1 MKTRSLVAMLI
12 AIAAGCGSDSRPSV
26 AVTFLTEPSPSAS
39 GTPTASAP
47 TAGSTI
53 PPTTVTPASAAP
65 PASAALGRPSVSI
78 TRLGTFDQPVGFTW
92 RPTDKTSYVVEQAG
106 RVVIM
111 NDGQPGT
118 TALEMTGLT
127 EAGGER
133 GLLGL
138 AINNDG
144 TLAYVDYTDNDGNTA
159 IDEYAINGDG
169 TFNATTR
176 RNVLAFDQPYP
187 NHNGGELVFGPD
199 HLLYIGTGDG
209 GGAGD
214 PERRALDL
222 GQWLGKILRIDPR
235 KGNAAYTV
243 PSDNPFVGI
252 EGALPEIWSVGLRNP
267 WRFSFDR
274 QTKDLW
280 IADVGQDKWEEVD
293 VAWAADGAGRG
304 MNFGWSAWEG
314 NHRYNDDQSPDGA
327 TAPIYEYPHG
337 DAGCSISGGVRY
349 RGTAI
354 PALDG
359 WYVYGDYCSGQV
371 RALQI
376 VGSSVADE
384 MTLGKV
390 PSVSA
395 VTEAPDGEL
404 LVLSVAGPIYA
415 LTPA

>member
-1 MKTRSLVAMLI
+1 MKAHVLAAMLI
-12 AIAAGCGSDSRPSV
+12 VIGAGCGSDSRSSV
-26 AVTFLTEPSPSAS
+26 DVTFHTESNAPAS
-39 GTPTASAP
+39 STPTAGTPSSGSGIPSTSIGTTSSAP
-47 TAGSTI
+47 SVTA
-53 PPTTVTPASAAP
+53 P
-65 PASAALGRPSVSI
+65 LGLPSVSI
-78 TRLGTFDQPVGFTW
+78 TELGTFDQPIGFAW

-111 NDGQPGT
+111 NDGQPGA
-118 TALEMTGLT
+118 TALDMTGRT
-127 EAGGER
+127 KAGGEQ

-138 AINNDG
+138 AISADG
-144 TLAYVDYTDNDGNTA
+144 SLAYVDYTDNDGNTA
-159 IDEYAINGDG
+159 IDEYAIEDDG
-169 TFNATTR
+169 TFAAASR

-187 NHNGGELVFGPD
+187 NHNGGEIVFGPD

-235 KGNAAYTV
+235 KGAAAYTV
-243 PSDNPFVGI
+243 PSDNPFIGI
-252 EGALPEIWSVGLRNP
+252 AGARPEIWSVGVRNP

-274 QTKDLW
+274 QTGDLW
-280 IADVGQDKWEEVD
+280 IADVGQDQWEEVD
-293 VAWAADGAGRG
+293 VAWAADGGGRG

-314 NHRYNDDQSPDGA
+314 NHRFNDDQSPGGA

-337 DAGCSISGGVRY
+337 AAGCSISGGVRY

-376 VGSSVADE
+376 VGNSVADE
-384 MTLGKV
+384 MTLGQA

-415 LTPA
+415 LTPG